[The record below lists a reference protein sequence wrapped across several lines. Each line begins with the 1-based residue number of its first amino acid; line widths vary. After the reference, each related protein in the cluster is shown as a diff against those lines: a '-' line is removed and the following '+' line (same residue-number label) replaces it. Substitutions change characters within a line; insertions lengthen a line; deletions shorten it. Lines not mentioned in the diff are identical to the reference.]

1 MLGAPQF
8 KVFHIP
14 ICGPKPRRFS
24 CSQKTVELCLPCY
37 GSDIDGQC
45 VRAAAG
51 GKYFC
56 LRVFVWGERVG
67 RVVHETLLNVIELLM
82 MR

>member
-1 MLGAPQF
+1 MLRAPQF
-8 KVFHIP
+8 KVFRIP

-45 VRAAAG
+45 VRAACG
-51 GKYFC
+51 GEYFC
-56 LRVFVWGERVG
+56 SRVFVSGEGVR
-67 RVVHETLLNVIELLM
+67 RVVHETPLKVIELLM
-82 MR
+82 M